1 LSNASCALS
10 RSGAPVGY
18 ARAESS
24 SPATLSKS
32 REAHHGRTGHLSALD
47 PANLRVG
54 HADGVSQRFL
64 AQAVLESGQA

>member
-1 LSNASCALS
+1 M
-10 RSGAPVGY
+10 
-18 ARAESS
+18 
-24 SPATLSKS
+24 
-32 REAHHGRTGHLSALD
+32 SALD

>member
-1 LSNASCALS
+1 MPVAPCRAAER
-10 RSGAPVGY
+10 RSDT
-18 ARAESS
+18 RAESS